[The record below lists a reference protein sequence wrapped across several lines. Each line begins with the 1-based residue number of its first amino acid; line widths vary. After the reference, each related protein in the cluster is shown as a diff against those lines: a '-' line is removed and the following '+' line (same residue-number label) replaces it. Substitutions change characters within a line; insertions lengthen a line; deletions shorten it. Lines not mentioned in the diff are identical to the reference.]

1 MSAGMWLI
9 LALVLLWGLA
19 VMFFRANRIW
29 LPYYLTGSIGLA
41 FIIIFVGRATPL
53 QGLMESGVA
62 TSTFLITN
70 LMGIPAR
77 IFEVDSSSLMI
88 FVVGQFVGHDN
99 GWTMVRV
106 TVECSSLLETGVI
119 SGMVGFYPA
128 WSVRKRFMLVALG
141 ITAAFVANIVRL
153 AIIIWILN
161 LFGKDSLFIAHTIV
175 GRAVFFVLIIAI
187 FWYMITLPT
196 MRVVAR
202 KLHQDMAT

>member
-1 MSAGMWLI
+1 MTMGLG
-9 LALVLLWGLA
+9 LALVLVWGLA
-19 VMFFRANRIW
+19 VLFFRANRIW
-29 LPYYLTGSIGLA
+29 LPYYLIGSIGLA

-62 TSTFLITN
+62 SSTFLMTN

-77 IFEVDSSSLMI
+77 MFEAEANSLMI
-88 FVVGQFVGHDN
+88 FVVGQLVGHDN

-141 ITAAFVANIVRL
+141 VIAAFVANIIRL
-153 AIIIWILN
+153 AVIIWTLHW
-161 LFGKDSLFIAHTIV
+161 FGKDSLFIAHTIV
-175 GRAVFFVLIIAI
+175 GRAVFFVLIIAV
-187 FWYMITLPT
+187 FWYIITLPT
-196 MRVVAR
+196 MRVVAK
-202 KLHQDMAT
+202 KLQQDLAT

>member
-1 MSAGMWLI
+1 MSVWLG
-9 LALVLLWGLA
+9 LALVLIWVLT

-29 LPYYLTGSIGLA
+29 LLYYLAGSIGLA

-53 QGLMESGVA
+53 QSLMENGVA
-62 TSTFLITN
+62 ASTFLMTN

-77 IFEVDSSSLMI
+77 IFEADASSLMI
-88 FVVGQFVGHDN
+88 FVVGQLVGQDN

-128 WSVRKRFMLVALG
+128 WSVRKRFVLVALG
-141 ITAAFVANIVRL
+141 VFAAFVANIIRL
-153 AIIIWILN
+153 AVIIWTLH

-175 GRAVFFVLIIAI
+175 GKVVFFVLIIAI

-202 KLHQDMAT
+202 KLQQDMAT

>member
-1 MSAGMWLI
+1 MSLGLG

-29 LPYYLTGSIGLA
+29 LLYYLTGSIGLA

-53 QGLMESGVA
+53 QGLMETGVA
-62 TSTFLITN
+62 ASTFLMTN

-77 IFEVDSSSLMI
+77 IFEADTSSLMI
-88 FVVGQFVGHDN
+88 FVVGQLVGHDN

-106 TVECSSLLETGVI
+106 TIECSSLLETGII

-128 WSVRKRFMLVALG
+128 WSVRKRLVLVALG
-141 ITAAFVANIVRL
+141 VFAAFVANIIRL
-153 AIIIWILN
+153 AVIIWTLHF
-161 LFGKDSLFIAHTIV
+161 FGKDSLFIAHTVV

-196 MRVVAR
+196 MRVVAK
-202 KLHQDMAT
+202 KLQQDMAT

>member
-1 MSAGMWLI
+1 MSLGLG

-29 LPYYLTGSIGLA
+29 LLYYLTGSIGLA

-53 QGLMESGVA
+53 QGLMETGVA
-62 TSTFLITN
+62 ASTFLMTN

-77 IFEVDSSSLMI
+77 IFEADTSSLMI
-88 FVVGQFVGHDN
+88 FVVGQLVGHDN

-106 TVECSSLLETGVI
+106 TIECSSLLETGII

-128 WSVRKRFMLVALG
+128 WSVRKRLVLVALG
-141 ITAAFVANIVRL
+141 VFAAFVANIIRL
-153 AIIIWILN
+153 AVIIWTLHF
-161 LFGKDSLFIAHTIV
+161 FGKDSLFIAHTVV

-196 MRVVAR
+196 MRVVAK
-202 KLHQDMAT
+202 KLQRDMAT

>member
-1 MSAGMWLI
+1 MSLGLG
-9 LALVLLWGLA
+9 LALVLVWGLT
-19 VMFFRANRIW
+19 VMFFRAHRIW
-29 LPYYLTGSIGLA
+29 LLYYLTGSIGLA

-53 QGLMESGVA
+53 QGLMETGVA

-77 IFEVDSSSLMI
+77 IFEADPTSLMI
-88 FVVGQFVGHDN
+88 FVVGQLVGQDN

-128 WSVRKRFMLVALG
+128 WSVRKRLVLVALG
-141 ITAAFVANIVRL
+141 VFAAFVANIIRL
-153 AIIIWILN
+153 AVIIWILQ

-196 MRVVAR
+196 MRVVAK
-202 KLHQDMAT
+202 KLQQDMAT